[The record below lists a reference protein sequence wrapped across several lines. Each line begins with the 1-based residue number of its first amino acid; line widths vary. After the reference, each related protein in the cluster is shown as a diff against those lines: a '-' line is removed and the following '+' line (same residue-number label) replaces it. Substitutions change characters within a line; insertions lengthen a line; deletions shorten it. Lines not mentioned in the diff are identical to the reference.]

1 MKTCWDRFTT
11 RDLRCASSSL
21 AFARDHNSRWVR
33 LSVLDRI
40 PLLSQVVPVRKVRG
54 KGPTAAKGRA
64 SAPGAA
70 SGKAGKT
77 KEVAEAAAPDDLLP
91 RTDISASITSNLA
104 DRFVRC
110 ANCNSICF
118 FPRQYQSIDREIIAQ
133 SECLECPCSAK
144 WQERNAALEEVEG
157 VLKAAG
163 GRIQPSVSNLVALL
177 RVRRMI

>member
-21 AFARDHNSRWVR
+21 AFARDHNFRWVR

-54 KGPTAAKGRA
+54 KGPTAAKSRA
-64 SAPGAA
+64 SAPAAA
-70 SGKAGKT
+70 SGKAGKS

-110 ANCNSICF
+110 ANCDSICF
-118 FPRQYQSIDREIIAQ
+118 FPRQYSIKALIGR
-133 SECLECPCSAK
+133 SSPNLSASSVLAVPSGRSAMQLLKK
-144 WQERNAALEEVEG
+144 WRAY
-157 VLKAAG
+157 
-163 GRIQPSVSNLVALL
+163 
-177 RVRRMI
+177 